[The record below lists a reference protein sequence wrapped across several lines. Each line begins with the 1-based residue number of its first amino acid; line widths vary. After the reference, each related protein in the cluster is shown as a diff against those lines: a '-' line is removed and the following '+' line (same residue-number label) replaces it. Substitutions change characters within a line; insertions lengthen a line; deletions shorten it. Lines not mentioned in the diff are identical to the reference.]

1 MVGCWLLSRP
11 YGTHRRC
18 SIDTLGV
25 GTLTALSG
33 LSAHLQVLCATAGAL
48 AYSVRER
55 DNLVAQLL
63 AAPGSQEEV
72 VYHLGSGYNIL
83 DLLGLEWSITVNR
96 LSAVLH
102 YHGLCIRTVTRYE
115 QWTVR

>member
-18 SIDTLGV
+18 YIDTLGV

-72 VYHLGSGYNIL
+72 VYHLDSGYNIL
-83 DLLGLEWSITVNR
+83 DLLGFGVEYSSKQVISRIALPRVVYPDSDS
-96 LSAVLH
+96 L
-102 YHGLCIRTVTRYE
+102 
-115 QWTVR
+115 